1 MFDRLEDLVARLD
14 ELQSEL
20 SDPSVASKPER
31 FKQLMKEQSELAPIV
46 DKYQEYKGAKQTIE

>member
-20 SDPSVASKPER
+20 SDPSVASNPDR
-31 FKQLMKEQSELAPIV
+31 FKNSTV
-46 DKYQEYKGAKQTIE
+46 